1 MSTQTPAMVD
11 YQKPLDDVIP
21 YAEQCAARVSFH
33 AEVKARIEAIVGS
46 EVSDSPEA
54 LARYAADLSLEQA
67 GRPAFVVRPQS
78 TEQICELVRC
88 AGSLKMPVIALS
100 SGTHLYGAGLAR
112 MGGMVLD
119 LSGWQDIHAISHRNR
134 CVRIAPGVTYDQLQD
149 ALEPH
154 GLRSLIPLLPRRDQS
169 VLSAHLEAQPMLI
182 PEFNYSEP
190 MYTAEIVLASGEI
203 FRTGAAAVAPPDQ
216 TANDMVGPWGPGLD
230 WNRLLTRAQGTLGV
244 VTWANIM
251 AEPLPLKQK
260 IFFTA
265 ASSLEPLLS
274 FTSRVQKKWLGYE
287 CFILNRANLA
297 CILANNPDEI
307 EALQQVLPAFVQV
320 FCIGGLKR
328 FPDERIAWQEAD
340 FLETSQECGLAPKT
354 VMPEAPRAARFFEKN
369 LRRSFPGEV
378 YWKDARR
385 GASADI
391 FFITTMDRVPVCI
404 AEMQQ
409 QAAQA
414 GYNFQDIGIY
424 VQPIENGRVAHL
436 EFSLPYNP
444 TDERARTRMRA
455 LHESA
460 SRAMFTQ
467 GALFTRAY
475 GSWAQLAH
483 GCNAAQQQTAR
494 LIKELLDPSNIMNPG
509 RLGI

>member
-11 YQKPLDDVIP
+11 YQKPLDDVP
-21 YAEQCAARVSFH
+21 YAEQCAARAARH
-33 AEVKARIEAIVGS
+33 AEVKKRLEDIAGPQQ
-46 EVSDSPEA
+46 VSDSPEV
-54 LARYAADLSLEQA
+54 LGRYSRDLSLEQA
-67 GRPAFVVRPQS
+67 GRPGFVVRPQN
-78 TEQICELVRC
+78 TEQICRLVRC
-88 AGSLKMPVIALS
+88 ANELKMPVIPVS

-112 MGGMVLD
+112 LGGMVID
-119 LSGWQDIHAISHRNR
+119 LSEWKDIHAISHRNR
-134 CVRIAPGVTYDQLQD
+134 CARIAPGVTYDQLQD
-149 ALEPH
+149 ALAPQ
-154 GLRSLIPLLPRRDQS
+154 GLRALIPLLPRRDQS

-190 MYTAEIVLASGEI
+190 VYTAEIVFASGEI

-230 WNRLLTRAQGTLGV
+230 WNRLLTRSQGTLGV
-244 VTWANIM
+244 ITWANIM
-251 AEPLPLKQK
+251 AEPLPIKQK
-260 IFFTA
+260 IFFTTA
-265 ASSLEPLLS
+265 PAIEPLLG

-297 CILANNPDEI
+297 CILAHTREEI
-307 EALQQVLPAFVQV
+307 DALQQALPDFVQV
-320 FCIGGLKR
+320 VCIGGLKR

-340 FLETSQECGLAPKT
+340 FLETSQECGLTPKT

-369 LRRSFPGEV
+369 LRRCFPGEV
-378 YWKDARR
+378 YWKEARR

-391 FFITTMDRVPVCI
+391 FFITTMGRVPVFI

-409 QAAQA
+409 QAARA

-424 VQPIENGRVAHL
+424 VQPIENGRAAHL
-436 EFSLPYNP
+436 EFSLPYDRDN
-444 TDERARTRMRA
+444 ERARIRMRD
-455 LHESA
+455 LHANA
-460 SRAMFTQ
+460 SRAMFVQ

-483 GCNAAQQQTAR
+483 GCNAAQQKTAR
-494 LIKELLDPSNIMNPG
+494 LIKELLDPNNIMNPG
-509 RLGI
+509 RLGL

>member
-11 YQKPLDDVIP
+11 YQKPLDDVP
-21 YAEQCAARVSFH
+21 YAEQCAARTAHH
-33 AEVKARIEAIVGS
+33 AEVRQKLEAIAGAERVF
-46 EVSDSPEA
+46 DSA
-54 LARYAADLSLEQA
+54 DVIARYASDLSLEKA
-67 GRPAFVVRPQS
+67 GRPAFVVRPENTQ
-78 TEQICELVRC
+78 QVCELVRC
-88 AGSLKMPVIALS
+88 AAGLTMPVIPLS

-112 MGGMVLD
+112 LGGMVLD
-119 LSGWQDIHAISHRNR
+119 LSQWKEIHAVSTRNR
-134 CVRIAPGVTYDQLQD
+134 SVRIAPGVTYDQLQ
-149 ALEPH
+149 AELEPQ
-154 GLRSLIPLLPRRDQS
+154 GLRALMPLLPRRDQS

-190 MYTAEIVLASGEI
+190 VYTAEIVLASGEI
-203 FRTGAAAVAPPDQ
+203 FRTGAAAVAPPEQ
-216 TANDMVGPWGPGLD
+216 TANDMVGPWGPGID
-230 WNRLLTRAQGTLGV
+230 WNRLLTRSQGTLGV
-244 VTWANIM
+244 VTWVNVM

-260 IFFTA
+260 LFFTA
-265 ASSLEPLLS
+265 ASSIEPLLG

-297 CILANNPDEI
+297 CMLANTPAEI
-307 EALQQVLPAFVQV
+307 DALQQSLPAFVQV

-340 FLETSQECGLAPKT
+340 FLETSQECGLTPRT
-354 VMPEAPRAARFFEKN
+354 VLAEAPRAARFFEKN
-369 LRRSFPGEV
+369 LRRCFPGEV
-378 YWKDARR
+378 YWKDSRC

-391 FFITTMDRVPVCI
+391 FFITTMDRVPGFVS
-404 AEMQQ
+404 AMQQ

-436 EFSLPYNP
+436 EFSLPYNR
-444 TDERARTRMRA
+444 DDGRACERMRE
-455 LHESA
+455 LHASA
-460 SRAMFTQ
+460 SRAMFSL

-483 GCNAAQQQTAR
+483 GSNAAQQQTAR
-494 LIKELLDPSNIMNPG
+494 LIKELLDPNNIMNPG

>member
-11 YQKPLDDVIP
+11 YQKPLDPDVP
-21 YAEQCAARVSFH
+21 YAGQCAARVSFH
-33 AEVKARIEAIVGS
+33 AEVKARIEAIVGP
-46 EVSDSPEA
+46 EVSDSPEV

-88 AGSLKMPVIALS
+88 AGSFKMPVIALS

-112 MGGMVLD
+112 LGGMVLD
-119 LSGWQDIHAISHRNR
+119 LSGWKDIHAINHRNR

-149 ALEPH
+149 ALEPQ
-154 GLRSLIPLLPRRDQS
+154 GLRALIPLLPRRDQS
-169 VLSAHLEAQPMLI
+169 VLTAHFEAQPMLI

-190 MYTAEIVLASGEI
+190 VYTAEIVLASGEI

-265 ASSLEPLLS
+265 ASSMEPLLS

-297 CILANNPDEI
+297 SILANNPDEI
-307 EALQQVLPAFVQV
+307 EALQQALPAFVQV

-328 FPDERIAWQEAD
+328 FPEERIAWQEAD

-369 LRRSFPGEV
+369 LRRCFPGEV

-385 GASADI
+385 GGGTDI
-391 FFITTMDRVPVCI
+391 FFITTMDRVPVFI

-444 TDERARTRMRA
+444 ADERARTRMRD
-455 LHESA
+455 LHAAA
-460 SRAMFTQ
+460 SRAMFAQ

-475 GSWAQLAH
+475 GSWAHLAH

-494 LIKELLDPSNIMNPG
+494 IIKELLDTNNIMNPG
-509 RLGI
+509 RLGL